1 MKKILLQFAGLALVI
16 VAIFVF
22 TGSGEGWIEPPEEAP
37 TGDIILSGQKYSGKV
52 VVNITLHPDGTG
64 IHEGNGEES
73 PATWEKGEGDV
84 AMVVHFNVKGTD
96 YDMNVTDTGTGY
108 SAMYPLVADMELTG
122 GKPVR
127 DIMLSG
133 QKYSGKVVV
142 KIILH
147 PDGTLE
153 HDGNGTITEGTWES
167 GTGDVAMVAHFPVK
181 GTNYDMDV
189 RDDGTQYV
197 ADYPLVA
204 DMQLT
209 GSKTGAS
216 EAPAAVEETAEEK
229 QQEAPAPTEAPAAEV
244 TAAPSV
250 EDSGYAPNTLV
261 LVYVADINEQLT
273 GNFSSPSSV
282 WGPALGASG
291 TYTPTESEDLL
302 FSWDSTGKSKE
313 LDFYANGTYEFR
325 FTKMSI
331 TERGTWSFEGWK
343 LKLTTEAGREI
354 AAELTK

>member
-167 GTGDVAMVAHFPVK
+167 GTGDVAMVA
-181 GTNYDMDV
+181 
-189 RDDGTQYV
+189 
-197 ADYPLVA
+197 